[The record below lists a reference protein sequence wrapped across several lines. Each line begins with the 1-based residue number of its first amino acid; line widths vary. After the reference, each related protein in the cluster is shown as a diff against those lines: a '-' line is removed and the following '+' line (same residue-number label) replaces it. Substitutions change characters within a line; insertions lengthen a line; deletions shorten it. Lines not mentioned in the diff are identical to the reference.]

1 MHRTI
6 ITLQLAEETYADDS
20 GMAFELAEAGARET
34 DRYPVEYPAPYS
46 EIGCGYGRLSAHVN
60 KQASDLASEFGID
73 MDTCH
78 QTEMLLMLYFQN
90 EHQETEYKRQLAA
103 KLQPVEKWIINANEV
118 FNAR

>member
-1 MHRTI
+1 MHRTL
-6 ITLQLAEETYADDS
+6 ITFVLAEEIYANDS
-20 GMAFELAEAGARET
+20 GSAFELAEAQARET
-34 DRYPVEYPAPYS
+34 DSYPVKYPAPYA
-46 EIGCGYGRLSAHVN
+46 EIGCGYGRLAVHVN

-90 EHQETEYKRQLAA
+90 ERQETEYKRQLAA
-103 KLQPVEKWIINANEV
+103 KLKPAAQWIINAHEV